1 MLTMAIVVDGDD
13 PTLPPHTSS
22 PTVLLQQEFCSV
34 ATCPGP
40 GSSDQAASEGV
51 EEVPQKESPKVPLKR
66 PAGREPN
73 PKKKAK
79 KNEEEN
85 DDASFLGVCK
95 GNRKDDEDEDDEPA
109 ASAKKEKE
117 KKEKKSKT
125 AKSEKK
131 TKKSTGAGG
140 RKRKGTKAKDGLEQE
155 DDRSGSSS
163 ESEREGG
170 VSMNEL
176 LDAMQTAQDAEVAAV
191 LEMDHQARHVR
202 HAPAQGCP

>member
-1 MLTMAIVVDGDD
+1 MVMT
-13 PTLPPHTSS
+13 PHCPPHFLSHR
-22 PTVLLQQEFCSV
+22 PLAAGVLQRCDLS
-34 ATCPGP
+34 GS

-109 ASAKKEKE
+109 ASAKKEKKE

>member
-1 MLTMAIVVDGDD
+1 
-13 PTLPPHTSS
+13 
-22 PTVLLQQEFCSV
+22 
-34 ATCPGP
+34 
-40 GSSDQAASEGV
+40 
-51 EEVPQKESPKVPLKR
+51 VPQKESPKVPLKR

-109 ASAKKEKE
+109 ASAKKEKKE

>member
-1 MLTMAIVVDGDD
+1 M
-13 PTLPPHTSS
+13 
-22 PTVLLQQEFCSV
+22 
-34 ATCPGP
+34 
-40 GSSDQAASEGV
+40 
-51 EEVPQKESPKVPLKR
+51 PQKESPKVPLKR

-73 PKKKAK
+73 PKKKAE
-79 KNEEEN
+79 KNEEED

-109 ASAKKEKE
+109 ASAKKEKKE

-125 AKSEKK
+125 GKSEKK

-140 RKRKGTKAKDGLEQE
+140 RKRKGTKAKDGLEHE

-163 ESEREGG
+163 ESESEGG

-176 LDAMQTAQDAEVAAV
+176 LDAMQKAQDAEIAAV

-202 HAPAQGCP
+202 HGSV